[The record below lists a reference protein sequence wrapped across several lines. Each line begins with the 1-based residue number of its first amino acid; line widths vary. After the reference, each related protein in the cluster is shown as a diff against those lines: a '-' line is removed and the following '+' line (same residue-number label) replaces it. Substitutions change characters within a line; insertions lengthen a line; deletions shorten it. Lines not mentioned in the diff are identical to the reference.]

1 MTKQVYSTGTIELM
15 PYQDQ
20 GEFCIVG
27 VFAVNAERRELS
39 YKILDRQKTK
49 RLTGFFPEMER
60 VIFTQT
66 LKSVHD
72 EWEALAKMFNQGGNT
87 KELEIMHGVPG
98 SDIFSAITHPRGGM
112 IRHQSRGVTLVDDI
126 DDWLEQAFTK
136 MVMRRNLKT
145 ILPEEQKLTRQ
156 VGDYL
161 KQLKIKKHWKEHK
174 VGNEIYH
181 AQFPFAHIPAGEE
194 TVDSAIKPLYLGHDS
209 STKIMDH
216 GDTWLQKVRRLN
228 QFKLMPETLIFPVER
243 PSDENSER
251 YEHADIVINDLRREG
266 VHVLEEMNLEAMKPM
281 LLTDVVSDTPLFAR
295 EG

>member
-1 MTKQVYSTGTIELM
+1 MTKQAYRTGTIELI

-27 VFAVNAERRELS
+27 VFAVNVELRELRFR
-39 YKILDRQKTK
+39 ILGKQKTK

-66 LKSVHD
+66 LSSVHD

-87 KELEIMHGVPG
+87 KELEIMCDVPG

-112 IRHQSRGVTLVDDI
+112 IRHQARGVTLVDDI
-126 DDWLEQAFTK
+126 DHWLEQTFTK
-136 MVMRRNLKT
+136 MVLRRNLKA
-145 ILPEEQKLTRQ
+145 ILPEEQKLTRE

-161 KQLKIKKHWKEHK
+161 KELKIKKHWKEHR
-174 VGNEIYH
+174 VGNDTYH
-181 AQFPFAHIPAGEE
+181 AQFPFAHIPTGEE
-194 TVDSAIKPLYLGHDS
+194 KVNSAIKPLFLGHES
-209 STKIMDH
+209 STKMMDH

-243 PSDENSER
+243 PHDENSEQ
-251 YEHADIVINDLRREG
+251 YEHADIVINDLKAEG
-266 VHVLEEMNLEAMKPM
+266 VHVLERMNLEAMRPM
-281 LLTDVVSDTPLFAR
+281 LVTDVVSDTPLFAR